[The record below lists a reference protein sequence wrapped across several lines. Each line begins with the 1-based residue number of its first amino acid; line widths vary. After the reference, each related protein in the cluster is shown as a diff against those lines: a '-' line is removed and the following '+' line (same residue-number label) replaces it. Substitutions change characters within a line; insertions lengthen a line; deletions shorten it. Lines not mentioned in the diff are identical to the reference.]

1 MAKEFAHRDKIY
13 RWYQHLLGEQW
24 MKFTSDNGLYTF
36 EDGTTFDIFTQ
47 ELTFPPSDSSEFVEI
62 RLLSIPE
69 DYEGESSDEIMMH
82 ISMVDARPF
91 YDADFEVTFEDVFQS
106 DAFAFEGRI
115 FTEKDTAF
123 FRKFFDAFNKNLLP
137 IELRLEG
144 MGIGLWKDSIIIRDL
159 EQQELK
165 GYPGNTVEEKQT
177 IRESWAYKSLRHSAL
192 QVKINRSLQIHIE
205 STTDPVVS
213 NLASTQF
220 PIESILKTNNIS
232 KNELLSVLRTRSIL
246 MQTKN
251 ELIAICP
258 KYLSTPKAKKF
269 IDQLEERVAQSK
281 FYVGKTA
288 IKLPKARE

>member
-1 MAKEFAHRDKIY
+1 
-13 RWYQHLLGEQW
+13 
-24 MKFTSDNGLYTF
+24 
-36 EDGTTFDIFTQ
+36 
-47 ELTFPPSDSSEFVEI
+47 
-62 RLLSIPE
+62 
-69 DYEGESSDEIMMH
+69 MMH

-123 FRKFFDAFNKNLLP
+123 FRKFFDAFNKNAIP

-177 IRESWAYKSLRHSAL
+177 SRESWAYKSLRHSAL

-258 KYLSTPKAKKF
+258 KYLSTTKAKKF